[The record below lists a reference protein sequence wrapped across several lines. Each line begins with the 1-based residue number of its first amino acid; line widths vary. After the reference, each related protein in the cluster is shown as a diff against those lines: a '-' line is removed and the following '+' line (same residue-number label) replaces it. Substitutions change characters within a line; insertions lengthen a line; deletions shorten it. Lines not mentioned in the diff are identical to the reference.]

1 MNQKPTNDQ
10 LEVLGLLIVC
20 KNCGSPAIK
29 EITGEDKT
37 SVDMCEGCGAVN
49 YTDTISEEEY
59 EATQKQE
66 TV

>member
-1 MNQKPTNDQ
+1 MTQRPSNDE
-10 LEVLGLLIVC
+10 LESLGLLIVC

-37 SVDMCEGCGAVN
+37 SVDLCEGCGAVN
-49 YTDTISEEEY
+49 YTKTITEEEY
-59 EATQKQE
+59 MKTQTQE